1 MKTHE
6 MLNRKIIVML
16 ISTLFFVQQGSIAC
30 ATEKNAELPQEDS
43 TIVPTAVSDAIADME
58 MRIKLATKANAL
70 PCQAQHCEDNAAF
83 DQRIQHLLQHQVA
96 TAYVEYPALRQ
107 AMPNFEAQVIEKS
120 EFGTASNSRGKL
132 LFFRG
137 LQTLHLSDDA
147 LSFIIAREM
156 GHVIGKHHNKNTG
169 TKLLISA
176 LATVLFPA
184 VGIIAASST
193 AQQASTATTL
203 VTSAGSTFT
212 SLVGGEVAVAR
223 MKPTQL
229 QQADDIALKLMRAQ
243 GVDLA
248 NLLLDLPAEKEN
260 PNSWLEDLAATKRY
274 LQVKVKADAETAE
287 VYQMPP
293 AFVAQ

>member
-1 MKTHE
+1 MNIK
-6 MLNRKIIVML
+6 NISIL
-16 ISTLFFVQQGSIAC
+16 ISALFLAQQSLVAS
-30 ATEKNAELPQEDS
+30 AADESAELPQHES
-43 TIVPTAVSDAIADME
+43 SIVPTAVSDAIADME
-58 MRIKLATKANAL
+58 MRFKLATKTNAT
-70 PCQAQHCEDNAAF
+70 PCQAQRCEDNAAF
-83 DQRIQHLLQHQVA
+83 DQRLQELLKQQVA
-96 TAYVEYPALRQ
+96 TAYVEYPALRN

-120 EFGTASNSRGKL
+120 ETGSASNSRGKL

-137 LQTLHLSDDA
+137 LQTLNLNDEA

-169 TKLLISA
+169 TKLIISA
-176 LATVLFPA
+176 LASVLFPA

-203 VTSAGSTFT
+203 ITSAGSTFT

-229 QQADDIALKLMRAQ
+229 QQADDIALKLMHAQ

-248 NLLLDLPAEKEN
+248 SIVQNLPVEKEHQN
-260 PNSWLEDLAATKRY
+260 GWLEDLTVTKHY
-274 LQVKVKADAETAE
+274 LEGKVKSGVTIVE

-293 AFVAQ
+293 AFVAH

>member
-1 MKTHE
+1 
-6 MLNRKIIVML
+6 LNIKKFSILICALLLAQQCIVVYAEDE
-16 ISTLFFVQQGSIAC
+16 S
-30 ATEKNAELPQEDS
+30 AELPQHDS
-43 TIVPTAVSDAIADME
+43 SIVPTALSDAMADME
-58 MRIKLATKANAL
+58 MRFKLATKTDAT
-70 PCQAQHCEDNAAF
+70 PCQAQRCDDNVAF
-83 DQRIQHLLQHQVA
+83 DQRIHELLKQQVA
-96 TAYVEYPALRQ
+96 TAYVEYPPLRN
-107 AMPNFEAQVIEKS
+107 AMPNFEAQVIEKTES
-120 EFGTASNSRGKL
+120 GSASNSRGKL

-137 LQTLHLSDDA
+137 LQTLNLSDGA

-169 TKLLISA
+169 TKLIISA
-176 LATVLFPA
+176 LASVLFPA

-203 VTSAGSTFT
+203 ITSAGSTFT

-248 NLLLDLPAEKEN
+248 IILLDLPVEKE
-260 PNSWLEDLAATKRY
+260 PSNSWLEDLAVTKDY
-274 LQVKVKADAETAE
+274 LKGKVKNEVAIVE

-293 AFVAQ
+293 EFVTH